1 MFTLPHNT
9 IVYLYKE
16 AIQWTVIGF
25 KPVALKWTVD
35 SEQWTVRSSHAF
47 GVLYY
52 SFR

>member
-35 SEQWTVRSSHAF
+35 SEVFCSGFA
-47 GVLYY
+47 
-52 SFR
+52 